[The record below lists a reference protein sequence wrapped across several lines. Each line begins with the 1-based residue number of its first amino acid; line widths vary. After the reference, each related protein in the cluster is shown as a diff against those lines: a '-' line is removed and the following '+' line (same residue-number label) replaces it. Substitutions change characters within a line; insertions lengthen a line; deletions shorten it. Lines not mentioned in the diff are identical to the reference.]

1 MIRSQKNYNNLH
13 HKVQMLTLSALRLI
27 SIAHLLDFLHL
38 LKIAQFIISVLQ
50 MELRMSKNVPLGYIS
65 ILKQEFVIGLITL
78 NASLPQKN
86 GHLWFPLKPIQT
98 LMLMPTKM
106 LRNLKMLF
114 VILQIG
120 LS

>member
-1 MIRSQKNYNNLH
+1 MIQSQKNYNNLH
-13 HKVQMLTLSALRLI
+13 HKIQMLTLSVQRLI

-50 MELRMSKNVPLGYIS
+50 MELPMSKNVPLGYIS
-65 ILKQEFVIGLITL
+65 ILKQKFVIGLITL
-78 NASLPQKN
+78 NASLPPKN

-98 LMLMPTKM
+98 PMLMPTKM
-106 LRNLKMLF
+106 WRNLKMLF
-114 VILQIG
+114 VTLQIG